1 MNAVI
6 NRLGT
11 SLTMGLLLMSALGG
25 RCATP
30 SEENVTL
37 RQYADKIGF
46 HIGSVY
52 EHRAADEEPR
62 YAETVAREYNSF
74 ISPTFFRAMQPER
87 GDFRFRSMDNDIEFA
102 KKNHMKLFAA
112 TLLYKPKNDPDW
124 VLARGNDAKELDKI
138 MKEHIQTVVKHGG
151 DTYYAWEVVDEPL
164 TTLNPPWGKTL
175 GREQY
180 IDKSYRYAKEANPNA
195 LMVLNQAFG
204 HDGVHRDEVDDFF
217 SLLTKLKSSGTPI
230 DVAGI
235 EMHLQA
241 QELKSSY
248 LDEFKYFLQRA
259 SKAGVKSMVTEM
271 DVYQGPEGSIPDPMK
286 HQSDIFHDV
295 LAACLADS
303 NCIAFYTWG
312 VSDAHTW
319 LKARPNNALPDA
331 KPLLF
336 DENFKKKPAYYGVLD
351 ALKNASDRK

>member
-6 NRLGT
+6 NRLGI
-11 SLTMGLLLMSALGG
+11 SLAMGLLFMSALSG
-25 RCATP
+25 RCATS
-30 SEENVTL
+30 SEENATL

-52 EHRAADEEPR
+52 EHREADDEPR

-102 KKNHMKLFAA
+102 KKHHMKLFAA
-112 TLLYKPKNDPDW
+112 TLLYKPKNDPEW
-124 VLARGNDAKELDKI
+124 VLAQSNNPKELDKI

-164 TTLNPPWGKTL
+164 TTLNPPWGRAL

-180 IDKSYRYAKEANPNA
+180 IDKSYRYAKEANPSA

-217 SLLTKLKSSGTPI
+217 ELLTKLKSSGTPI

-241 QELKSSY
+241 QELRPSY
-248 LDEFKYFLQRA
+248 LDEFKYFLTRA
-259 SKAGVKSMVTEM
+259 SKAGVKAMVTEM
-271 DVYQGPEGSIPDPMK
+271 DVYQGPQGSVQDPMK
-286 HQSDIFHDV
+286 RQADIFHDV

-312 VSDAHTW
+312 VTDAHTW
-319 LKARPNNALPDA
+319 LRNRPNNALPDA

-336 DENFKKKPAYYGVLD
+336 DESFKKKPAYFSVLD

>member
-1 MNAVI
+1 MKNLLI
-6 NRLGT
+6 
-11 SLTMGLLLMSALGG
+11 SLSAGVMFFSVLSG

-30 SEENVTL
+30 AEEKGTL
-37 RQYADKIGF
+37 REYADKIGF
-46 HIGSVY
+46 HIGTVY
-52 EHRAADEEPR
+52 EHKFANQDPQ

-87 GDFRFRSMDNDIEFA
+87 GQFHFQSMDNDIEFA
-102 KKNHMKLFAA
+102 RKNHMKLFAA
-112 TLLYKPKNDPDW
+112 TLIYKPKNDPDW
-124 VLARGNDAKELDKI
+124 VFEHANNARDLDQI
-138 MKEHIQTVVKHGG
+138 MKEHIQAVVKHGG

-164 TTLNPPWGKTL
+164 TTLNPPFGKVL

-180 IDKSYRYAKEANPNA
+180 IDKAYRYAKEANPNA

-204 HDGVHRDEVDDFF
+204 HDGVHKDEVDQFF
-217 SLLTKLKSSGTPI
+217 DLVKKLKSSGTPI

-241 QELKSSY
+241 QELSPHY
-248 LDEFKYFLQRA
+248 LDEFRYFLERS

-271 DVYQGPEGSIPDPMK
+271 DVYQGPQGSSPDPLK
-286 HQSDIFHDV
+286 RQAEIFHDV
-295 LAACLADS
+295 VAACVEDS

-312 VSDAHTW
+312 LSDAHTW
-319 LKARPNNALPDA
+319 LAHRPNNTLPDA

-336 DENFKKKPAYYGVLD
+336 DENYKRKPAYYGVLD
-351 ALKNASDRK
+351 ALKNAPSR